1 MQKFTKIRGY
11 WKFRDETSHDELLK
25 YAEELAADERYS
37 DVHLRAVSKDQTGL
51 GFTYDNG
58 DEPLKVFSERQTD
71 FLKRR
76 FGNGLAGWD
85 LAGSYE
91 QIK

>member
-11 WKFRDETSHDELLK
+11 WKFLDRLSHDEILK
-25 YAEELAADERYS
+25 YAEELAADDRYT
-37 DVHLRAVSKDQTGL
+37 DIHLRTVSKNQTGL

-58 DEPLKVFSERQTD
+58 DESLTDFSERQTD
-71 FLKRR
+71 LLKRR
-76 FGNGLAGWD
+76 FGNDLAGWD